1 MEGEGVSIRERNRVN
16 KVTPSQVNSLADGT
30 PHTRLWAQM
39 ELLSS
44 PSHREEPACLPAL
57 SGVGGSHPLGAPGQA
72 TLSLFT
78 ELRNLALLG
87 VFHLEA

>member
-44 PSHREEPACLPAL
+44 PSHREEPVCPQLCLGWVGPTVWEHRARLPSAC
-57 SGVGGSHPLGAPGQA
+57 SQNYA
-72 TLSLFT
+72 TWLCS
-78 ELRNLALLG
+78 G

>member
-16 KVTPSQVNSLADGT
+16 KVTPSQANSLADGT
-30 PHTRLWAQM
+30 PHARLWAQM

-44 PSHREEPACLPAL
+44 PSHREEAAYPQLCLGWVGPTLWDPWARLPSACSQNYTTRLC
-57 SGVGGSHPLGAPGQA
+57 S
-72 TLSLFT
+72 
-78 ELRNLALLG
+78 G